1 MLVERGFTQ
10 FVRVPN
16 YEIWVFMANFIV
28 FGKMKSF
35 YVVKSVLTFPFND
48 SINCALKTI
57 LKNRP
62 IDADNCNKYDDG
74 ININEI
80 LFRLATSR

>member
-1 MLVERGFTQ
+1 MTQ

-28 FGKMKSF
+28 FGEMKSF

-48 SINCALKTI
+48 NINCALKTI

>member
-1 MLVERGFTQ
+1 MLVERGLTQ
-10 FVRVPN
+10 FVRVTH

-48 SINCALKTI
+48 NINCALK
-57 LKNRP
+57 NGP

-80 LFRLATSR
+80 LFRPATSR